1 MKKGLEFIWRYLT
14 DWKNLLV
21 HALVGVLIL
30 AVGLYL
36 PVKPVYRIILIVVI
50 VALNTYR
57 MKHSEQKRAVSVE
70 IN

>member
-1 MKKGLEFIWRYLT
+1 MKKVLEFVWRYLT
-14 DWKNLLV
+14 DWKNLLA
-21 HALVGVLIL
+21 HAIVGVLIL